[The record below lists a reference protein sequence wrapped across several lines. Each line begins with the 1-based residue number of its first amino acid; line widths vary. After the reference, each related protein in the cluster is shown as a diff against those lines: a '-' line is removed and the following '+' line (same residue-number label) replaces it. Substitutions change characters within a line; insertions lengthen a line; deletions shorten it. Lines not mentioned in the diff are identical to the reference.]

1 MKQPKPYWKMYV
13 GVTAH
18 ISSGLRLAYSRLTL
32 RPNRSGS
39 ESIVEIT
46 CGICYVGDQKHGFF
60 VKPKMTESKNA
71 LGFHVDPIGRRV
83 RNSDAWLL

>member
-1 MKQPKPYWKMYV
+1 MKRPKPYWKMYV

-18 ISSGLRLAYSRLTL
+18 VSSGLRLACSRFTP

-71 LGFHVDPIGRRV
+71 LRLHVDPIGRNV
-83 RNSDAWLL
+83 KISDAWLL

>member
-13 GVTAH
+13 EVTAH

-71 LGFHVDPIGRRV
+71 LRLHVDPIGRNV
-83 RNSDAWLL
+83 KISDAWLL

>member
-1 MKQPKPYWKMYV
+1 MKRPKPYWKMYV

-60 VKPKMTESKNA
+60 VKPKMTIKECVKTTCRP
-71 LGFHVDPIGRRV
+71 D
-83 RNSDAWLL
+83 WETCKE

>member
-1 MKQPKPYWKMYV
+1 MKRPKPYWKMYV

-18 ISSGLRLAYSRLTL
+18 VSSGLRLACSRLTL

-71 LGFHVDPIGRRV
+71 LRLHVDPIGRNV
-83 RNSDAWLL
+83 KISDAWLL

>member
-1 MKQPKPYWKMYV
+1 MKRPKPYWKMYV
-13 GVTAH
+13 GVTAY
-18 ISSGLRLAYSRLTL
+18 ISSGLRLACSRFTP

-71 LGFHVDPIGRRV
+71 LRLHVDPIGRNV
-83 RNSDAWLL
+83 KISDAWLL

>member
-1 MKQPKPYWKMYV
+1 MKRPKPYWKMYV

-18 ISSGLRLAYSRLTL
+18 VSSGLRLACSRLTL
-32 RPNRSGS
+32 RPKRSGS

-71 LGFHVDPIGRRV
+71 LRLHVDPIGRNV
-83 RNSDAWLL
+83 KISDAWLL